1 MAKKVERLLRRF
13 PFDDAFCRKVLEFKQ
28 LAIYRQFLTPVGKV
42 TVLSEAENSKKPQ
55 QSRNQHL
62 VRWRRWSQEHGK
74 IDWEIGSLSL
84 LPNLTLIG

>member
-1 MAKKVERLLRRF
+1 MERLLRRF

-28 LAIYRQFLTPVGKV
+28 LAIVGKV

-55 QSRNQHL
+55 QSRYQYL